1 MSLLICISQM
11 LLAMLDQFV
20 SMLLRHG
27 LLPPDVAVDTGN
39 LEQEASDLFLKWQ
52 MTYALLVEQAGN
64 THTEMKIQYTLYE
77 MTDPALRIGQGGQS
91 EHLSPP
97 G

>member
-1 MSLLICISQM
+1 M

-20 SMLLRHG
+20 GMLLRYG

-39 LEQEASDLFLKWQ
+39 LEQEANDLFLKLQ
-52 MTYALLVEQAGN
+52 MTDALLLEQAGN
-64 THTEMKIQYTLYE
+64 THRNE
-77 MTDPALRIGQGGQS
+77 DPVHIIRDDWSGG
-91 EHLSPP
+91 